1 MENRNQ
7 EAQGQ
12 QVVVGA
18 MEVSG
23 IESMPEFGVGPSVQ
37 LGMNYED
44 DGK

>member
-12 QVVVGA
+12 QVVGA

-44 DGK
+44 DDK